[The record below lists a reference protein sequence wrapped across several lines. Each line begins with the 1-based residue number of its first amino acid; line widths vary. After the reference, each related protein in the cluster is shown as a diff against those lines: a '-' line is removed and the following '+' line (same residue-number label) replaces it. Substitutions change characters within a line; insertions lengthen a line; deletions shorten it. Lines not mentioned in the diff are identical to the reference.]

1 MGLSRE
7 KIEYGSIRNLFS
19 KKRHQRYRQV
29 LKRGINRKIRNTAKK
44 IDENSVADIQKPYKG
59 WEY

>member
-1 MGLSRE
+1 MSLSRE
-7 KIEYGSIRNLFS
+7 KIEYGYIRNMFS

-29 LKRGINRKIRNTAKK
+29 LKRGINRRIRYKAKK
-44 IDENSVADIQKPYKG
+44 IDEDSVADIKKPYKG

>member
-1 MGLSRE
+1 MSLSRE
-7 KIEYGSIRNLFS
+7 KIEYGSIRNTFS

-29 LKRGINRKIRNTAKK
+29 LKMGINRRIRQAAKK
-44 IDENSVADIQKPYKG
+44 IDEDSVADIKKPYKG

>member
-1 MGLSRE
+1 MSLNRE
-7 KIEYGSIRNLFS
+7 KIEYGTIRNMFS

-29 LKRGINRKIRNTAKK
+29 LKKGINRRIRYASKK
-44 IDENSVADIQKPYKG
+44 IDEDSVADIKKPYKG

>member
-1 MGLSRE
+1 MSLSRE
-7 KIEYGSIRNLFS
+7 KIEYGSIRNMFS

-29 LKRGINRKIRNTAKK
+29 LKRGINRRIRYRAKK
-44 IDENSVADIQKPYKG
+44 IDEDSVADIKKPCKG

>member
-1 MGLSRE
+1 MSLSRE

-29 LKRGINRKIRNTAKK
+29 LKRGINRRIRHTAKN
-44 IDENSVADIQKPYKG
+44 IDEDSVADIQKPYKG

>member
-1 MGLSRE
+1 MSLSRE

-29 LKRGINRKIRNTAKK
+29 LKRGINRRIRHTAKE
-44 IDENSVADIQKPYKG
+44 IDEDSVADIKKPYKG

>member
-1 MGLSRE
+1 MSLSRE
-7 KIEYGSIRNLFS
+7 KIEYGSIRNMFS

-29 LKRGINRKIRNTAKK
+29 LKRGINRRIQQAAKK
-44 IDENSVADIQKPYKG
+44 IDEDSVADIKKPYKG

>member
-1 MGLSRE
+1 MSLSRE

-29 LKRGINRKIRNTAKK
+29 LKRGINRRIRHTAKK
-44 IDENSVADIQKPYKG
+44 IDEDSVADIEKPYKG

>member
-1 MGLSRE
+1 MSLRRE
-7 KIEYGSIRNLFS
+7 KIEYGSIRNMFS

-29 LKRGINRKIRNTAKK
+29 LKRGINRRIRYRAKK
-44 IDENSVADIQKPYKG
+44 IDEDSVAGIKKPYKG

>member
-1 MGLSRE
+1 MSLSRE

-19 KKRHQRYRQV
+19 KKRHQIYRQV
-29 LKRGINRKIRNTAKK
+29 LKRGINRRIRHTAKK
-44 IDENSVADIQKPYKG
+44 IDEDSVADIQKPYKG

>member
-1 MGLSRE
+1 MSLSRE
-7 KIEYGSIRNLFS
+7 KIEYGYIRNMFS

-29 LKRGINRKIRNTAKK
+29 LKRGINRRIRHTAKK
-44 IDENSVADIQKPYKG
+44 IDEDSVADIQKPYKG

>member
-1 MGLSRE
+1 MSLSRE

-29 LKRGINRKIRNTAKK
+29 LKEGINRRIRHTANK
-44 IDENSVADIQKPYKG
+44 IDEDSVADTKKPYRG
-59 WEY
+59 REY

>member
-1 MGLSRE
+1 MSLSRE

-29 LKRGINRKIRNTAKK
+29 LKRGINRRIRHTAKK
-44 IDENSVADIQKPYKG
+44 IDEDSVADIQNPYKG

>member
-1 MGLSRE
+1 MSLSRE
-7 KIEYGSIRNLFS
+7 KIEYGSIRNMFS

-29 LKRGINRKIRNTAKK
+29 LKRGINRRRRHTAKK
-44 IDENSVADIQKPYKG
+44 IDEDSVADIKKPYKG

>member
-1 MGLSRE
+1 MSLSRE
-7 KIEYGSIRNLFS
+7 KIEYGYIRNMFS

-29 LKRGINRKIRNTAKK
+29 LKRGINRRIRYKAKK
-44 IDENSVADIQKPYKG
+44 IDEDSVADIQKPYKG

>member
-7 KIEYGSIRNLFS
+7 KIEYGSIRNMFS
-19 KKRHQRYRQV
+19 KRRHQRYRRV
-29 LKRGINRKIRNTAKK
+29 LKKEINRRIRYTAKK
-44 IDENSVADIQKPYKG
+44 IDEDSIADIQKPYKG

>member
-1 MGLSRE
+1 MSLRRE
-7 KIEYGSIRNLFS
+7 KIEYGSIRNIFS

-29 LKRGINRKIRNTAKK
+29 LKRGINRRIRHTSKK
-44 IDENSVADIQKPYKG
+44 IDEDSVADIKKPYKG

>member
-7 KIEYGSIRNLFS
+7 KIEYGSIRNMFS
-19 KKRHQRYRQV
+19 KRRHQRYRQV
-29 LKRGINRKIRNTAKK
+29 LKKVINRRIRYTAKK
-44 IDENSVADIQKPYKG
+44 IDEDSIADIQKPYKG